1 VLKYRYL
8 TGDHTTWQD
17 IPSLWR
23 RGAFCWVNYTT
34 AYLVCNLFSVMIIT
48 VRTSAPPR
56 GQRRGGR
63 WVKQERAGIGAALL
77 LVSSFAFH
85 IQSQVFPPSV
95 DFSSPRQLEA

>member
-1 VLKYRYL
+1 MLKYRYL

-48 VRTSAPPR
+48 VRTSSPR

-63 WVKQERAGIGAALL
+63 WVKQDQAGLGRLSYWFRPL
-77 LVSSFAFH
+77 RFT
-85 IQSQVFPPSV
+85 
-95 DFSSPRQLEA
+95 SSPRFSRRLLISAAPAS